1 MKLNSLKKLSQRI
14 EKVRGYLS
22 LMVKTITSKERKE
35 NESRDKRKN
44 GPMIREGRRASKGLK
59 ERMA

>member
-1 MKLNSLKKLSQRI
+1 MKQNSLKKLSQRN

-22 LMVKTITSKERKE
+22 LMVKTITSEERKE

-44 GPMIREGRRASKGLK
+44 GPIIREDRRASKGLK